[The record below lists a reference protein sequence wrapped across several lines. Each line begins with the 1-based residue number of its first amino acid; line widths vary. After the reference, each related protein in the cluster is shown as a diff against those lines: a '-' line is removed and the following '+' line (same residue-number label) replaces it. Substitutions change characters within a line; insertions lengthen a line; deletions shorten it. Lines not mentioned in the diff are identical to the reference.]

1 MVDGAFVAEF
11 SYMCAASSFVA
22 AARRL
27 PGRYIGPCRRVLSLG
42 QPGRLQRGVMFSV
55 TAASGV
61 VFFLAGSGSMQAERG
76 LRCMEFVAPL
86 RGHRGGEA
94 ALRDGRLDKRA
105 TRWDQGEGS

>member
-1 MVDGAFVAEF
+1 
-11 SYMCAASSFVA
+11 
-22 AARRL
+22 
-27 PGRYIGPCRRVLSLG
+27 
-42 QPGRLQRGVMFSV
+42 MFSV